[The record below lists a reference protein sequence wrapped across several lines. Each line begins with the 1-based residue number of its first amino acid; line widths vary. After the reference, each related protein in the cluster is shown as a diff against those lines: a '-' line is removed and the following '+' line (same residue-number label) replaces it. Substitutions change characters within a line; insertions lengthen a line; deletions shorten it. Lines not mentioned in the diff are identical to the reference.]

1 MDGEDP
7 MPEAAQA
14 VAGNV
19 VNPDAVPEV
28 TNAPDLTAPDVGAPA
43 VGEDGLPLPP
53 GEPEKTNIPEEVM
66 ADMKALWDVFD
77 MEETNHVSTDEL
89 RVLMRALDI
98 DLDREGLAVT

>member
-1 MDGEDP
+1 

-19 VNPDAVPEV
+19 VKPDDVPEV
-28 TNAPDLTAPDVGAPA
+28 TNAPDLTAPDAVPA

-66 ADMKALWDVFD
+66 QDMKALWDVFD
-77 MEETNHVSTDEL
+77 MEETNHVPIGEL
-89 RVLMRALDI
+89 RVIMRALDI
-98 DLDREGLAVT
+98 DLDRE